1 MYKLTAKQKAILR
14 WLVAGKSQKEAAK
27 ELGISV
33 KTLEYHVKRAREQW
47 GCRTTV
53 QLAAKVPEGRLK

>member
-1 MYKLTAKQKAILR
+1 MYKLTAKQKVILR
-14 WLVAGKSQKEAAK
+14 LLVAGKSQKEAAE

-33 KTLEYHVKRAREQW
+33 KTLEYHMKRARGQW

-53 QLAAKVPEGRLK
+53 QLVAKVPEWRLK

>member
-1 MYKLTAKQKAILR
+1 MYKLTGRQKAILR
-14 WLVAGKSQKEAAK
+14 LLVAGRSQKEAAK

-33 KTLEYHVKRAREQW
+33 KTLEYHMKRARGQW

-53 QLAAKVPEGRLK
+53 QLVAKVPEWRLK

>member
-1 MYKLTAKQKAILR
+1 MYKLTVRQRAILR
-14 WLVAGKSQKEAAK
+14 ILVAGKSQKEAAK

-33 KTLEYHVKRAREQW
+33 KTLEYHMKQARGQW

-53 QLAAKVPEGRLK
+53 QLVAKVPEWRLK